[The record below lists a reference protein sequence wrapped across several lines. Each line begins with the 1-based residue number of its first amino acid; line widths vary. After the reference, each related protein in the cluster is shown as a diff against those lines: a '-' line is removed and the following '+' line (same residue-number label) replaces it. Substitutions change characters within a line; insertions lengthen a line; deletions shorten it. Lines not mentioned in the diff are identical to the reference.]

1 VPPYRLGRQ
10 ETPGVSFTW
19 RPDER
24 KGMRLSADRTALQ
37 VNGALTLAGLPPA
50 VFVYRLGNRSA
61 LEWVIDQYRVS
72 TDARSG
78 LRHDPFDPAHPQAI
92 VDLVERVVQVS
103 LDTQA
108 LIAGLPPL
116 A

>member
-1 VPPYRLGRQ
+1 
-10 ETPGVSFTW
+10 
-19 RPDER
+19 
-24 KGMRLSADRTALQ
+24 
-37 VNGALTLAGLPPA
+37 
-50 VFVYRLGNRSA
+50 VFAYRLGNRSA